1 MRRLKQIAF
10 ALVLLVVLATP
21 LLAYAQTTYVV
32 QYGDTLARIAARYN
46 TTVQAIATANSIYNP
61 NHIYAGQ
68 VLVIP
73 SGGVVYP
80 PPTTPTYPPATGAFW
95 YTVRQGD
102 RLSMIA
108 AAYNTTVYAIAANN
122 SLYNPNLIYP
132 GQRLYIVPGQ
142 GTRVATYVVRHGDQ
156 LRFIAARYGTT
167 WQIIASYNGLY
178 NPNLI
183 YAGQV
188 LQIPY

>member
-1 MRRLKQIAF
+1 MRRFRKVTF
-10 ALVLLVVLATP
+10 ALVLLVLLATP
-21 LLAYAQTTYVV
+21 LLASAQATTYVV
-32 QYGDTLARIAARYN
+32 QRGDTLLRIAVRYN
-46 TTVQAIATANSIYNP
+46 TTVQAIAAANNIYNP

-73 SGGVVYP
+73 SAVVNP
-80 PPTTPTYPPATGAFW
+80 PTYPPAAGAFW

-102 RLSMIA
+102 RLGQIA
-108 AAYNTTVYAIAANN
+108 AAYNTTIYAIAANN
-122 SLYNPNLIYP
+122 RLSNPNLIYA
-132 GQRLYIVPGQ
+132 GQRLYIIPGQ
-142 GTRVATYVVRHGDQ
+142 GTRIARYVVQHGDQ

-167 WQIIASYNGLY
+167 WQLIASYNGLY